1 MQIEQD
7 LSNKRPTTGY
17 YTIVGGNL
25 VTWRSREQVVAKS
38 SAEAE
43 YRAMAQG
50 ICEVLWIK
58 TLLKELS
65 FEPKEPMK
73 IYCDNKVNINI
84 AHNPIQHD

>member
-1 MQIEQD
+1 MQIEQY

-38 SAEAE
+38 SAKAE

-73 IYCDNKVNINI
+73 IYCDNKVTINI

>member
-73 IYCDNKVNINI
+73 IYCDNKVTINI
-84 AHNPIQHD
+84 AHNPMQHD